1 MREFAGTEI
10 VMGISV
16 GMLIFG
22 LFDGG
27 LTFAIVFCLL
37 KARFKGKKIGRILG
51 TVLGIILFS
60 VYIALFVYFN
70 TPGTNVNP
78 DFRTFIYLAPIVL
91 AVLLCTLVFLSQPPK
106 EQNTVE
112 APEDELIA
120 DTAETEE
127 IL

>member
-1 MREFAGTEI
+1 MRETAGTEI

-16 GMLIFG
+16 GMLILG

-27 LTFAIVFCLL
+27 LAFAIVFCLL

-60 VYIALFVYFN
+60 IYIALFVFFN
-70 TPGTNVNP
+70 TPGTKVNP
-78 DFRTFIYLAPIVL
+78 DFRNFIYSAPIVL
-91 AVLLCTLVFLSQPPK
+91 AVLLCTLVFLSQPPRK
-106 EQNTVE
+106 QAAEE
-112 APEDELIA
+112 ELEDDSIA

>member
-10 VMGISV
+10 VMGMNV

-51 TVLGIILFS
+51 TILGMILFS

-70 TPGTNVNP
+70 TPGTKVNP
-78 DFRTFIYLAPIVL
+78 DFRNFIYLAPIVL
-91 AVLLCTLVFLSQPPK
+91 SVLLCTLVFLSQPPK
-106 EQNTVE
+106 EQ
-112 APEDELIA
+112 AASEDQEEDLTA
-120 DTAETEE
+120 DTAEPEE

>member
-1 MREFAGTEI
+1 
-10 VMGISV
+10 MGISV

>member
-1 MREFAGTEI
+1 MRETAGMEI

-60 VYIALFVYFN
+60 IYIALFVYFN
-70 TPGTNVNP
+70 TPGTKMNP
-78 DFRTFIYLAPIVL
+78 DFRNFIYSAPIVL
-91 AVLLCTLVFLSQPPK
+91 AVLLCTLVFLSQPPR
-106 EQNTVE
+106 EQAAEEELVE
-112 APEDELIA
+112 DSIS

>member
-1 MREFAGTEI
+1 
-10 VMGISV
+10 MGISV

-37 KARFKGKKIGRILG
+37 KARFKEKKIGRILG

-60 VYIALFVYFN
+60 IYIALFVYFN
-70 TPGTNVNP
+70 TPGTKVNP

-91 AVLLCTLVFLSQPPK
+91 SVLLCTLVFLSQPPK
-106 EQNTVE
+106 KQTD
-112 APEDELIA
+112 AEDADEDLIT